1 MERPQGRH
9 GHPCHLDGIKI
20 ETSRRTLKSKM
31 HPYNTRFQKA
41 RSELSNPSGS
51 TAHIP
56 IHRAVLPTGIYYY
69 TDKDL
74 KKAKKE
80 MHRILDEIEAS
91 AAPSLL
97 VTEFFE
103 YVWDHPYILDAY
115 KNFKDVVE
123 KKVDAIISIVRE
135 HPAEK
140 FQSLHRV
147 LQKVKSIL

>member
-1 MERPQGRH
+1 
-9 GHPCHLDGIKI
+9 
-20 ETSRRTLKSKM
+20 M
-31 HPYNTRFQKA
+31 HQYNTRFQKA
-41 RSELSNPSGS
+41 HSKELSSPSKESSKELSNS

-56 IHRAVLPTGIYYY
+56 IYRAVLPTGIYYY

-80 MHRILDEIEAS
+80 MHRILNEIEAS

-115 KNFKDVVE
+115 KSFKSVVE
-123 KKVDAIISIVRE
+123 KKVDAIIPIVRE

>member
-1 MERPQGRH
+1 
-9 GHPCHLDGIKI
+9 
-20 ETSRRTLKSKM
+20 M

-41 RSELSNPSGS
+41 RSNLSGS

-56 IHRAVLPTGIYYY
+56 IHCAVLPTGIYYY

-80 MHRILDEIEAS
+80 MHRILNEIEAS

-115 KNFKDVVE
+115 KNFKSVVAN
-123 KKVDAIISIVRE
+123 KVDAMIPIVRE